1 MMASSGMNGDFQD
14 RVALVTG
21 GTGALGGSIT
31 LDLLLSGARVV
42 TTYVIE
48 AEWRSL
54 SGRAGASRER
64 LTGMRVDL
72 TQAAEVEAAVRAV
85 REMHGRIDF
94 LLAIAG
100 GFAAGS
106 VAETPEDVW
115 DLMLGLNLRS
125 LVSALR
131 AVVPVMLAEDFGR
144 IVTVSSGAILEGL
157 GGPGAGIVAYAAS
170 KAAVRQLTEI
180 LAEEVKGHNIRV
192 HCLLPGTMDTEANR
206 RAMPT
211 ADPSK
216 WVKTEEVAGV
226 VHRLL
231 AEVAP
236 SPVLVP
242 ILHRNAGS

>member
-1 MMASSGMNGDFQD
+1 MMASEGMSADFQD

-54 SGRAGASRER
+54 SGR
-64 LTGMRVDL
+64 
-72 TQAAEVEAAVRAV
+72 
-85 REMHGRIDF
+85 
-94 LLAIAG
+94 AG

>member
-1 MMASSGMNGDFQD
+1 MMASEGMNGDFQD

-106 VAETPEDVW
+106 VAET
-115 DLMLGLNLRS
+115 
-125 LVSALR
+125 
-131 AVVPVMLAEDFGR
+131 AE
-144 IVTVSSGAILEGL
+144 TC
-157 GGPGAGIVAYAAS
+157 GI
-170 KAAVRQLTEI
+170 
-180 LAEEVKGHNIRV
+180 
-192 HCLLPGTMDTEANR
+192 
-206 RAMPT
+206 
-211 ADPSK
+211 
-216 WVKTEEVAGV
+216 
-226 VHRLL
+226 
-231 AEVAP
+231 
-236 SPVLVP
+236 
-242 ILHRNAGS
+242 

>member
-1 MMASSGMNGDFQD
+1 MMASEGMNGDFQD

-31 LDLLLSGARVV
+31 RDLLLSGARVV

-157 GGPGAGIVAYAAS
+157 GAGIAAYAVS
-170 KAAVRQLTEI
+170 KGAVRQLTEI